1 MGIKQSSKP
10 KRMGRK
16 PKFDYTGEDFLSKIS
31 ELARK
36 GYTDREIA
44 FSIGLNGSTFS
55 EKKSEFKE
63 IAETLSHARAQI
75 NSIVRAAFLK
85 TALGGRMVRTT
96 QYVQR
101 RCECKGCST

>member
-55 EKKSEFKE
+55 EKSLSLKKLPKHFPMHVRKS
-63 IAETLSHARAQI
+63 IALS
-75 NSIVRAAFLK
+75 
-85 TALGGRMVRTT
+85 
-96 QYVQR
+96 VQLF
-101 RCECKGCST
+101 